1 MTDKKYVNIAL
12 IVVFF
17 VSLFI
22 SLNSVIFEPNFQLDQ
37 AIARVGEK
45 EISRQRFEEIIK
57 VLDDQSNSELTLE
70 KKNLIRERLIDEE
83 LLIQRAIEL
92 DLVRNDS
99 LVKGNVIQ
107 TMFQH
112 IINSNELV
120 EPSEAELREYFSKE
134 KNYFSSG
141 RRYKLKNYTFR
152 NLDDAETAIN
162 LLNQSDL
169 ESFLK
174 LVETESAID
183 LPNVFLSP
191 QKIRD
196 YLGPKVLDELPS
208 LEKGG
213 FSNIFEINE
222 VPSIVI
228 CIDIL
233 LDNNPKFEEIAEQ
246 IKNKFIRDRE
256 DSLVKEYIENLRNFY
271 EIEKYSF

>member
-1 MTDKKYVNIAL
+1 MIDKKYVNIAL

-17 VSLFI
+17 ISLFI
-22 SLNSVIFEPNFQLDQ
+22 SLNSVIFETNFQLDQ

-45 EISRQRFEEIIK
+45 EISRQKFEEIIK
-57 VLDDQSNSELTLE
+57 VLDDQSKSELTLE

-107 TMFQH
+107 TMFQY
-112 IINSNELV
+112 IINSNELA

-141 RRYKLKNYTFR
+141 KRFKLKNYTFR
-152 NLDDAETAIN
+152 NLRDAETARN
-162 LLNQSDL
+162 SLNQGNL

-174 LVETESAID
+174 LVETENSLD
-183 LPNVFLSP
+183 LPNVFLTP

-196 YLGPKVLDELPS
+196 YLGPKVLKELPS

-213 FSNIFEINE
+213 FSNIFEINQ

-228 CIDIL
+228 CIDVL
-233 LDNNPKFEEIAEQ
+233 LDNNPKFEEIIDQ

-256 DSLVKEYIENLRNFY
+256 DSLVKEYVENLRNFY

>member
-1 MTDKKYVNIAL
+1 MIDKKYVNIAL
-12 IVVFF
+12 IVIFF

-22 SLNSVIFEPNFQLDQ
+22 SLNSVIFETNFQLDQ

-107 TMFQH
+107 TMFQY

-152 NLDDAETAIN
+152 NLNDAETAIN

-183 LPNVFLSP
+183 LPNVFLTP

-256 DSLVKEYIENLRNFY
+256 DSLVKDYIENLRNFY

>member
-1 MTDKKYVNIAL
+1 MIKKIYVNIAL
-12 IVVFF
+12 IVIFF
-17 VSLFI
+17 ISLFI
-22 SLNSVIFEPNFQLDQ
+22 SLNSVIFETNFQLDQ

-45 EISRQRFEEIIK
+45 EISRQKFEEIIK

-83 LLIQRAIEL
+83 LLIQRAMEL

-107 TMFQH
+107 TMFQY
-112 IINSNELV
+112 IINSSDLA

-141 RRYKLKNYTFR
+141 KRYKLKNYTFR
-152 NLDDAETAIN
+152 NLSDAETARN
-162 LLNQSDL
+162 SLNQGNL

-174 LVETESAID
+174 LVETENSID
-183 LPNVFLSP
+183 LPNVFLTP

-196 YLGPKVLDELPS
+196 YLGPKVLEELPS
-208 LEKGG
+208 LEKGR
-213 FSNIFEINE
+213 FSNIYEINQ

-228 CIDIL
+228 CIDVL
-233 LDNNPKFEEIAEQ
+233 LDNNPKFEEIIEE
-246 IKNKFIRDRE
+246 IKNKFIRDQE

-271 EIEKYSF
+271 EIEKYSL

>member
-1 MTDKKYVNIAL
+1 MIDKKYVNIAL

-22 SLNSVIFEPNFQLDQ
+22 SLRSVIFETNFQLDQ

-107 TMFQH
+107 TMFQY

-152 NLDDAETAIN
+152 NSNDAETAIN
-162 LLNQSDL
+162 FLNQSNL

-183 LPNVFLSP
+183 LPNVFLTP

-196 YLGPKVLDELPS
+196 YLGPKALDELPS

>member
-1 MTDKKYVNIAL
+1 MIDKKYVNIAL

-22 SLNSVIFEPNFQLDQ
+22 SLNSVIFETNFQLDQ

-183 LPNVFLSP
+183 LPNVFLTP

-196 YLGPKVLDELPS
+196 YLGPKALEELPS
-208 LEKGG
+208 LKKGG

>member
-1 MTDKKYVNIAL
+1 MIDKKYVNISL

-22 SLNSVIFEPNFQLDQ
+22 SLNSVIFETNFQLDQ

-112 IINSNELV
+112 IINSSELV

-152 NLDDAETAIN
+152 NLNDAETAIN

-169 ESFLK
+169 ENFLK

-183 LPNVFLSP
+183 LPNVFLTP

>member
-1 MTDKKYVNIAL
+1 MIYKKYVNIAL

-22 SLNSVIFEPNFQLDQ
+22 SLNSVIFETNFQLDQ

-112 IINSNELV
+112 IINSSELV

-152 NLDDAETAIN
+152 NLNDAETAIN

-183 LPNVFLSP
+183 LPNVFLTP

>member
-1 MTDKKYVNIAL
+1 MIDKKYVNIAL
-12 IVVFF
+12 IVIFF

-22 SLNSVIFEPNFQLDQ
+22 SLNSVIFETNFQLNQ

-92 DLVRNDS
+92 DLIRNDS

-107 TMFQH
+107 TMFQY
-112 IINSNELV
+112 IINSSELD
-120 EPSEAELREYFSKE
+120 EPSEIELRDYFNKE

-141 RRYKLKNYTFR
+141 KRYKLRNYTFR
-152 NLDDAETAIN
+152 NLGDAEIARNSLTQN
-162 LLNQSDL
+162 NF
-169 ESFLK
+169 ENFLK
-174 LVETESAID
+174 LVETENAID
-183 LPNVFLSP
+183 LPNVFLTP

-196 YLGPKVLDELPS
+196 YLGPKILEELPS

-213 FSNIFEINE
+213 FSNIFEINQ

-233 LDNNPKFEEIAEQ
+233 LDNNPKFEEIIEQ
-246 IKNKFIRDRE
+246 IKNKFLRDRE

>member
-1 MTDKKYVNIAL
+1 MIDKKYVNIAL

-22 SLNSVIFEPNFQLDQ
+22 SLNSVIFETNFKVDQ

-45 EISRQRFEEIIK
+45 EISLQRFEEIIK
-57 VLDDQSNSELTLE
+57 VLDDQSKTELTLE

-107 TMFQH
+107 TMFQY

-152 NLDDAETAIN
+152 NLNDAETAIN
-162 LLNQSDL
+162 LLNQSNL

-183 LPNVFLSP
+183 LPNVFLTP

-228 CIDIL
+228 CIDVL

>member
-1 MTDKKYVNIAL
+1 MIDKKYVNIAL

-22 SLNSVIFEPNFQLDQ
+22 SLNSVIFETNFQLDQ

-107 TMFQH
+107 TMFQY
-112 IINSNELV
+112 IINSNDLV

-152 NLDDAETAIN
+152 NLNDAETAIN

-183 LPNVFLSP
+183 LPNVFLTP

-256 DSLVKEYIENLRNFY
+256 DSLVKEYLENLRNFY

>member
-1 MTDKKYVNIAL
+1 MIDKKYVNIAL

-22 SLNSVIFEPNFQLDQ
+22 SLNSVIFETNFQLDQ

-45 EISRQRFEEIIK
+45 EISRQRFEEIIQ

-107 TMFQH
+107 TMFQY

-183 LPNVFLSP
+183 LPNVFLTP

>member
-1 MTDKKYVNIAL
+1 MIDKKYVNIAL

-22 SLNSVIFEPNFQLDQ
+22 SLNSVIFETNFQIDQ

-112 IINSNELV
+112 IINSSELV

-174 LVETESAID
+174 LVETESAFD
-183 LPNVFLSP
+183 LPNVFLTP

-196 YLGPKVLDELPS
+196 YLGPKVLEELPS

-213 FSNIFEINE
+213 FSNIFETNQ

-228 CIDIL
+228 CIDVL
-233 LDNNPKFEEIAEQ
+233 LDNNPKFEEIFDQ

-256 DSLVKEYIENLRNFY
+256 DILVKEYIENLRNFY

>member
-1 MTDKKYVNIAL
+1 MIDKKYVNTAL

-22 SLNSVIFEPNFQLDQ
+22 SLNSVIFETNFQLDQ

-45 EISRQRFEEIIK
+45 EISRQKFEEIIK
-57 VLDDQSNSELTLE
+57 VLDDQSKSELTLE

-107 TMFQH
+107 TMFQY
-112 IINSNELV
+112 IINSNELA

-141 RRYKLKNYTFR
+141 KRFKLKNYTFR
-152 NLDDAETAIN
+152 NLSDAETARN
-162 LLNQSDL
+162 SLNQGNL

-174 LVETESAID
+174 LVDADNSVD
-183 LPNVFLSP
+183 LPNVFLTP

-196 YLGPKVLDELPS
+196 YLGPKALEELPS

-213 FSNIFEINE
+213 FSNIFEINQ

-228 CIDIL
+228 CIDVL
-233 LDNNPKFEEIAEQ
+233 LDNNPKFEEIIDQ

>member
-1 MTDKKYVNIAL
+1 MIDKKYVNIAL
-12 IVVFF
+12 IVAFF

-22 SLNSVIFEPNFQLDQ
+22 SLNSVIFETNFQLDQ
-37 AIARVGEK
+37 SIARVGEK
-45 EISRQRFEEIIK
+45 EISRKRFEEIIK
-57 VLDDQSNSELTLE
+57 VLDDQSNPELTLE
-70 KKNLIRERLIDEE
+70 KKNLILERLIDEE

-107 TMFQH
+107 TMFQY
-112 IINSNELV
+112 IINSNELA

-134 KNYFSSG
+134 KNYFSLG

-152 NLDDAETAIN
+152 NLKDAETARN
-162 LLNQSDL
+162 LLNESNL

-183 LPNVFLSP
+183 LPNVFLTP

-196 YLGPKVLDELPS
+196 YLGPKVLEELPS

-213 FSNIFEINE
+213 FSKIFEINKL
-222 VPSIVI
+222 PSIVI

-233 LDNNPKFEEIAEQ
+233 LDNNPKFEEIIEQ

-256 DSLVKEYIENLRNFY
+256 DSLVKEYIKNLRNFY
-271 EIEKYSF
+271 EIERYSF

>member
-1 MTDKKYVNIAL
+1 MIDKKFVNISL

-22 SLNSVIFEPNFQLDQ
+22 SLNSVIFETNFQLDQ

-92 DLVRNDS
+92 DLVRNDP

-112 IINSNELV
+112 IINSSELA
-120 EPSEAELREYFSKE
+120 EPSEVELREYFSKE

-141 RRYKLKNYTFR
+141 KRYKLKNYIFR
-152 NLDDAETAIN
+152 NLSDAETARD
-162 LLNQSDL
+162 LLIQGNL

-174 LVETESAID
+174 LVETENSID
-183 LPNVFLSP
+183 LPNVFLTP

-196 YLGPKVLDELPS
+196 YLGPQVLEELPS
-208 LEKGG
+208 LEKGD
-213 FSNIFEINE
+213 FSNIFEINQL
-222 VPSIVI
+222 PSMVI

>member
-1 MTDKKYVNIAL
+1 MIDKKYVNIAL
-12 IVVFF
+12 IVIFF

-22 SLNSVIFEPNFQLDQ
+22 SLNSVIFETNFQLDQ

-45 EISRQRFEEIIK
+45 EISRQKFEEIIK
-57 VLDDQSNSELTLE
+57 VLDDQSKSELTLE

-107 TMFQH
+107 TMFQY
-112 IINSNELV
+112 IINSNESA

-141 RRYKLKNYTFR
+141 KRFKLKNYTFR
-152 NLDDAETAIN
+152 NLRDAETARN
-162 LLNQSDL
+162 SLNQGNL

-174 LVETESAID
+174 LVETENSID
-183 LPNVFLSP
+183 LPNVFLTP

-196 YLGPKVLDELPS
+196 YLGPKVLEELPS

-213 FSNIFEINE
+213 FSNIFEINQ

-228 CIDIL
+228 CIDVL
-233 LDNNPKFEEIAEQ
+233 MNNNPKFEEIIDQ

-256 DSLVKEYIENLRNFY
+256 DILVKEYIENLRNFY

>member
-1 MTDKKYVNIAL
+1 MIDKKYVNIAL

-22 SLNSVIFEPNFQLDQ
+22 SLNSVIFETNFQLDQ

-57 VLDDQSNSELTLE
+57 VLDNQSNSELTLE

-152 NLDDAETAIN
+152 NLNDAETAIN
-162 LLNQSDL
+162 FLNQSNL

-174 LVETESAID
+174 IVETESVID
-183 LPNVFLSP
+183 LPNVFLTP

-196 YLGPKVLDELPS
+196 YLGTQVLDELPS

-233 LDNNPKFEEIAEQ
+233 LDKNPKFEEIAEQ

>member
-1 MTDKKYVNIAL
+1 MIDKKYVNIAL
-12 IVVFF
+12 IFIFF

-22 SLNSVIFEPNFQLDQ
+22 SLNSVIFETNFQLDQ

-92 DLVRNDS
+92 DLVRNDY

-183 LPNVFLSP
+183 LPNVFLTP

-196 YLGPKVLDELPS
+196 YLGPQALDELPS

>member
-1 MTDKKYVNIAL
+1 MIDKKYVNIAL

-22 SLNSVIFEPNFQLDQ
+22 SLDSVIFETNFQLDQ

-107 TMFQH
+107 TMFQY
-112 IINSNELV
+112 IINSGELA
-120 EPSEAELREYFSKE
+120 EPSEAELREYFKKE
-134 KNYFSSG
+134 KNYFSSV
-141 RRYKLKNYTFR
+141 RRYKLKNYSFL
-152 NLDDAETAIN
+152 NLSDAETARN
-162 LLNQSDL
+162 SLNQGNL

-174 LVETESAID
+174 LVETENPVD
-183 LPNVFLSP
+183 LPNVFLTP

-196 YLGPKVLDELPS
+196 YLGPNVLKELLG
-208 LEKGG
+208 LEKGD
-213 FSNIFEINE
+213 FSNIFEVNQL
-222 VPSIVI
+222 PSIVI
-228 CIDIL
+228 CIDVL
-233 LDNNPKFEEIAEQ
+233 LDNNPKFEEIIEQ

>member
-1 MTDKKYVNIAL
+1 MIDKKYVNIAL

-22 SLNSVIFEPNFQLDQ
+22 SLNSVIFETNFQLDQ

-107 TMFQH
+107 TMFQY

-152 NLDDAETAIN
+152 NLNDAETAIN

-183 LPNVFLSP
+183 LPNVFLTP

-196 YLGPKVLDELPS
+196 YLGPKALEELPS
-208 LEKGG
+208 LKKGG

>member
-1 MTDKKYVNIAL
+1 MIDRKYVNIAL

-17 VSLFI
+17 ASLFI
-22 SLNSVIFEPNFQLDQ
+22 SLNSVIFETNFHLDQ

-107 TMFQH
+107 TMFQY

-152 NLDDAETAIN
+152 NLNDAETAIN
-162 LLNQSDL
+162 FLNQSNL

-183 LPNVFLSP
+183 LPNVFLTP

>member
-1 MTDKKYVNIAL
+1 MIDKKYVNIAL

-22 SLNSVIFEPNFQLDQ
+22 SLNSVIFETNFQLDQ

-107 TMFQH
+107 TMFQY

-152 NLDDAETAIN
+152 NLNDAETAIN
-162 LLNQSDL
+162 LLNQSNL

-183 LPNVFLSP
+183 LPNVFLTP

>member
-1 MTDKKYVNIAL
+1 MIDKKYVNIAL
-12 IVVFF
+12 IVIFF

-22 SLNSVIFEPNFQLDQ
+22 SLNSVIFETNFQLDQ

-152 NLDDAETAIN
+152 NSNDAETAIN
-162 LLNQSDL
+162 FLNQSNL

-183 LPNVFLSP
+183 LPNVFLTP

>member
-1 MTDKKYVNIAL
+1 MIDKKYVNIAL
-12 IVVFF
+12 IIIFF

-22 SLNSVIFEPNFQLDQ
+22 SLNAVIFETNFQLDQ

-57 VLDDQSNSELTLE
+57 ILDDQSNSELTLE
-70 KKNLIRERLIDEE
+70 KKNLIRDRLIDEE

-107 TMFQH
+107 TMFQY
-112 IINSNELV
+112 IINSNELP
-120 EPSEAELREYFSKE
+120 EPSEAELREYLIKE

-141 RRYKLKNYTFR
+141 KRYKLKNYTFR
-152 NLDDAETAIN
+152 NFNDAETARN
-162 LLNQSDL
+162 SLAQNNFED
-169 ESFLK
+169 FLK
-174 LVETESAID
+174 HVETENTID
-183 LPNVFLSP
+183 LPNVFLTP

-196 YLGPKVLDELPS
+196 YLGPKALEELPN
-208 LEKGG
+208 LDKGD
-213 FSNIFEINE
+213 FSKIFEINQI
-222 VPSIVI
+222 PSIII

-233 LDNNPKFEEIAEQ
+233 LNNSPKFEEIVEQ

-256 DSLVKEYIENLRNFY
+256 DNLVKEYIENLRNFY

>member
-1 MTDKKYVNIAL
+1 MIDKKYVNIAL

-22 SLNSVIFEPNFQLDQ
+22 SLNSVIFETNFQLDQ

-107 TMFQH
+107 TMFQY

-152 NLDDAETAIN
+152 NLNDAETAIN
-162 LLNQSDL
+162 FINQSDL

-183 LPNVFLSP
+183 LPNVFLTP

>member
-1 MTDKKYVNIAL
+1 MIDKKYVNIAL

-22 SLNSVIFEPNFQLDQ
+22 SLNSVIFETNFQLDQ

-107 TMFQH
+107 TMFQY
-112 IINSNELV
+112 IINSNELA

-152 NLDDAETAIN
+152 NLNDAETAIN
-162 LLNQSDL
+162 FLNQSNL

-183 LPNVFLSP
+183 LPNVFLTP

-196 YLGPKVLDELPS
+196 YLGPKVLEELPS

-233 LDNNPKFEEIAEQ
+233 LDNNPKFEEISEQ

>member
-1 MTDKKYVNIAL
+1 MIDKKYVNIAL

-22 SLNSVIFEPNFQLDQ
+22 SLNSVIFETNFQLDQ

-107 TMFQH
+107 TMFQY

-152 NLDDAETAIN
+152 NLNDAETAIN
-162 LLNQSDL
+162 LLNQSDF

-183 LPNVFLSP
+183 LPNVFLTT

-233 LDNNPKFEEIAEQ
+233 LDNNPKFEEIAEK

>member
-1 MTDKKYVNIAL
+1 MIDKKYVNIAL

-22 SLNSVIFEPNFQLDQ
+22 SLNSVIFETNFQLNQ

-57 VLDDQSNSELTLE
+57 VLDDQSKSELTLE

-112 IINSNELV
+112 IINSSELV

-183 LPNVFLSP
+183 LPNVFLST

>member
-1 MTDKKYVNIAL
+1 MINKKYVNLAL
-12 IVVFF
+12 IVIFF
-17 VSLFI
+17 VSLLI
-22 SLNSVIFEPNFQLDQ
+22 SLSSVIFETNFQLDQ

-57 VLDDQSNSELTLE
+57 ILDDQSNSQLTLE

-99 LVKGNVIQ
+99 LVKGNIIQ
-107 TMFQH
+107 TMFQY
-112 IINSNELV
+112 IINSKELA
-120 EPSEAELREYFSKE
+120 EPSEKDLREYFAKE

-141 RRYKLKNYTFR
+141 KRYKLKNYSFR
-152 NLDDAETAIN
+152 NFNDAEMARNSLIKNN
-162 LLNQSDL
+162 LEN
-169 ESFLK
+169 FLK
-174 LVETESAID
+174 LVTTENTLD
-183 LPNVFLSP
+183 LPDVFLTP

-196 YLGPKVLDELPS
+196 YLGPKALEELPS
-208 LEKGG
+208 LKKGD
-213 FSNIFEINE
+213 FSNIYEINQ
-222 VPSIVI
+222 VPSIII

-233 LDNNPKFEEIAEQ
+233 QDKNPQFEEIFEQ

-256 DSLVKEYIENLRNFY
+256 DNLVKEYIENLRNYY

>member
-1 MTDKKYVNIAL
+1 MIDKKYVNIAL

-17 VSLFI
+17 ISLFI
-22 SLNSVIFEPNFQLDQ
+22 SLNSVIFETNFQLDQ

-112 IINSNELV
+112 IINSSELV

-183 LPNVFLSP
+183 LPNVFLST

>member
-1 MTDKKYVNIAL
+1 MIDKKYVNIAL

-22 SLNSVIFEPNFQLDQ
+22 SLNSVIFETNFQLDQ

-45 EISRQRFEEIIK
+45 EISRQKFEEIIK
-57 VLDDQSNSELTLE
+57 VLDDQSKSELTLE

-107 TMFQH
+107 TMFQY
-112 IINSNELV
+112 IINSNELA
-120 EPSEAELREYFSKE
+120 EPSEVELREYFSKE

-141 RRYKLKNYTFR
+141 KRFKLKNYTFR
-152 NLDDAETAIN
+152 NLRDAETARN
-162 LLNQSDL
+162 SLNQGNL

-174 LVETESAID
+174 LVETENSFD
-183 LPNVFLSP
+183 LPNVFLTP

-196 YLGPKVLDELPS
+196 YLGPKVLEELPS

-213 FSNIFEINE
+213 FSNIFEINQ

-228 CIDIL
+228 CIDVL
-233 LDNNPKFEEIAEQ
+233 LDNNPKFEEIIDQ

>member
-1 MTDKKYVNIAL
+1 MIDKKYVNIAL

-22 SLNSVIFEPNFQLDQ
+22 SLNSVIFETNFQLNQ

-112 IINSNELV
+112 IINSSELV

-152 NLDDAETAIN
+152 NSNDAETAIN
-162 LLNQSDL
+162 FLNQSNL

-183 LPNVFLSP
+183 LPNVFLTP

-196 YLGPKVLDELPS
+196 YLGPKALKELPS
-208 LEKGG
+208 LKKGG